1 MKQYHQ
7 ALKHILTNGK
17 NKTDRTG
24 VGTRSVFGYQMRFN
38 LQEGFPATTTKK
50 LAWRA
55 VVSELLWF
63 LEGSSDERRLA
74 EILHGTRDPSKK
86 TIWTANAEADY
97 WKPKARFEGDLGRV
111 YGVQWRDWISHT
123 PEGDPD
129 IDDEYGKTYFDPI
142 YKHIDQIE
150 KLIEGLKQDPDGR
163 RHILSAWNVGEL
175 DQMALPPCHV
185 MAQFDVTDGHLSCQ
199 LYQRSCDMFLGVP
212 FNIASYSL
220 LVHIIAR
227 ECGFKVGDFV
237 WTGGD
242 CHIYNNHFD
251 AVKEQLAR
259 EPKALPILVFTEGK
273 KIADYNIDDFVLQN
287 YNPDPAIKAE
297 MAV

>member
-7 ALKHILTNGK
+7 ALKHILINGK

-63 LEGSSDERRLA
+63 LEGSGDERRLA
-74 EILHGTRDPSKK
+74 EILHGTRDLSKT
-86 TIWTANAEADY
+86 TIWTANAKADY
-97 WKPKARFEGDLGRV
+97 WLPRAHFEGDLGRV
-111 YGVQWRDWISHT
+111 YGVQWRDFLGVDQVQQLID
-123 PEGDPD
+123 GIKNDPS
-129 IDDEYGKTYFDPI
+129 
-142 YKHIDQIE
+142 
-150 KLIEGLKQDPDGR
+150 GR
-163 RHILSAWNVGEL
+163 RHILSAWNPAEL
-175 DQMALPPCHV
+175 TDMALPPCHV
-185 MAQFDVTDGHLSCQ
+185 LSQFDVTDGYLSCQ
-199 LYQRSCDMFLGVP
+199 MYQRSCDMFLGVP

-220 LVHIIAR
+220 LTHIIAR
-227 ECGFKVGDFV
+227 ECGLKVGDFV

-242 CHIYNNHFD
+242 CHIYNNHFE
-251 AVKEQLAR
+251 AVEVQLGR
-259 EPKALPILVFTEGK
+259 EPKPLPTLVFTTGK
-273 KIADYNIDDFVLQN
+273 KIADYVVDDFILDN